1 MQHLVLVLSIIL
13 LTIIA
18 GNGRR
23 KDVTG
28 KKAMVMKMRQPKAKK
43 ANTSFSADWLSVYSS
58 RFDMIVN

>member
-18 GNGRR
+18 GNSRG
-23 KDVTG
+23 KDATG
-28 KKAMVMKMRQPKAKK
+28 KKAMVMKMQQPKAKK
-43 ANTSFSADWLSVYSS
+43 ASTTFSGDWLSVYSS